1 VGEKT
6 CEDGASIE
14 GDDVSPTEL
23 SLFSEKEQTILVA
36 TETARIAK
44 MSEDELGDLLMLVRR
59 ARNKYS
65 TLHRRQA
72 TASID
77 AAHKRAAAASSNT
90 RTLRKAEI
98 FEDALARVSASLA
111 SAARASRDEL
121 KKERLAAARGQ
132 KATMSAKASTKGPAK
147 GSAKTSGQPKGMART
162 TRTGSGS
169 GGKGHVTDRRAGA
182 ARATNARSQAKRDR
196 PRG

>member
-1 VGEKT
+1 M
-6 CEDGASIE
+6 
-14 GDDVSPTEL
+14 SPTEL
-23 SLFSEKEQTILVA
+23 SLFSEKEQTILVV
-36 TETARIAK
+36 TESPRVAK

-72 TASID
+72 ATSIE
-77 AAHKRAAAASSNT
+77 AAGKRSAASSSSS

-98 FEDALARVSASLA
+98 FEDALARVSAALA

-121 KKERLAAARGQ
+121 KKERLAAARGERVAAPV
-132 KATMSAKASTKGPAK
+132 KS
-147 GSAKTSGQPKGMART
+147 SAKTSSKSAAKPTGKALT

-169 GGKGHVTDRRAGA
+169 GGKGHVTERRAGA
-182 ARATNARSQAKRDR
+182 TRATNARSQAKRDR

>member
-1 VGEKT
+1 M
-6 CEDGASIE
+6 
-14 GDDVSPTEL
+14 SPSEL

-36 TETARIAK
+36 TESARIAK

-72 TASID
+72 ATSIEAAGKRSAAS
-77 AAHKRAAAASSNT
+77 SSNT

-98 FEDALARVSASLA
+98 FEDALARVSAALA

-121 KKERLAAARGQ
+121 KKERLAAARGE
-132 KATMSAKASTKGPAK
+132 KAAAPVKSSAKS
-147 GSAKTSGQPKGMART
+147 SAKTSSKSAAKPTGKART

-169 GGKGHVTDRRAGA
+169 GGKGHVTERRAGA
-182 ARATNARSQAKRDR
+182 TRATNARSQAKRDR